1 MPVLSYENRDHIM
14 PRTVLSS
21 PIMFK
26 ADYTVWLTYY
36 CIATLAIFSQS
47 GKFVSD
53 TDIQAPQNST
63 S

>member
-26 ADYTVWLTYY
+26 ADYTVWL
-36 CIATLAIFSQS
+36 AIFSQS